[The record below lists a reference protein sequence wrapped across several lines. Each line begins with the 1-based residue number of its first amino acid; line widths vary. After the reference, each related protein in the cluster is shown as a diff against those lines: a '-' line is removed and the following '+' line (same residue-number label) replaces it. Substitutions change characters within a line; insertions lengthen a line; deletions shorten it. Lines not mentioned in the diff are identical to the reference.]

1 VTRER
6 LEDERRSVT
15 HRFTINSEAGMTKG
29 YVIVGLYPD
38 GRPGEL
44 FVRIAKE
51 GSTLASLVDAW
62 AIAVSIALQ
71 SGVGLGVLV
80 SKFAHCRFEPS
91 GYTGNPDIRI
101 AKSPIDY
108 IARWMGLRFKDH
120 LDGKEDAEPFPAPPA
135 PDPPDGMECTFDGY
149 RPIATT
155 VWERAES

>member
-1 VTRER
+1 MSRER

-15 HRFTINSEAGMTKG
+15 HRFTINGEDGATTKG

-44 FVRIAKE
+44 FIRLAKE

-71 SGVGLGVLV
+71 SGVPLETIV

-91 GYTGNPDIRI
+91 GFTGNSDIPI
-101 AKSPIDY
+101 AKSPLDY
-108 IARWMGLRFKDH
+108 IARWLGLRFKEH
-120 LDGKEDAEPFPAPPA
+120 LGGRAEPEPIPAPP
-135 PDPPDGMECTFDGY
+135 PGEPPDGMEVTFDGY
-149 RPIATT
+149 RPIATQ
-155 VWERAES
+155 VWEAKP